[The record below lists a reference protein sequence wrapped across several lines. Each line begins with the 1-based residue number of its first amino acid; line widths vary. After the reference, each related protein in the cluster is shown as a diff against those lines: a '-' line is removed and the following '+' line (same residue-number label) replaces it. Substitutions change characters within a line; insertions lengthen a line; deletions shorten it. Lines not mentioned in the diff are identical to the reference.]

1 MEHLNTFSGPARS
14 SFTENNS
21 FSLRNINPLCNNTQI
36 DEPGELNN
44 QFAIIWV
51 VKGSGD
57 YWADHRPCDLENNC
71 LLFIKPGQF
80 HTVQLDNAIEGYIF
94 SFCKSFLGIE
104 DHDSESLLRS
114 LSQMFTKQSLL
125 LGSEAMIE
133 MQDITRQIVKEYN
146 DHNLYKSEILRRY
159 FKIFL
164 IHLSR
169 QFAAPK
175 PVARPSRN
183 IDLLQNFVSLLEQN
197 FRNQKM
203 VADYADRLAV
213 TPNYLNE
220 VIKKITG
227 YPAGYHIRQRV
238 ALEAKRKA
246 ANSDLGMK
254 EVAYD
259 LGFFDLAHF
268 SKFFKNTT
276 GMNFS
281 DFKKNGIGFSTGSLM
296 IN

>member
-1 MEHLNTFSGPARS
+1 MEHLHNFSGPARS
-14 SFTENNS
+14 SLIENNS
-21 FSLRNINPLCNNTQI
+21 FNLRLINPQCNNAQI
-36 DEPGELNN
+36 SDPADLNN

-51 VKGSGD
+51 VEGD
-57 YWADHRPCDLENNC
+57 GNYWADQRPCDLDNNC
-71 LLFIKPGQF
+71 ILFVKPGQF
-80 HTVQLDNAIEGYIF
+80 HTVRLDNAKEGYIF
-94 SFCKSFLGIE
+94 SFSKSFLGIE

-114 LSQMFTKQSLL
+114 LSQMFTRQSLL
-125 LGSEAMIE
+125 LTSDTLVE
-133 MQDITRQIVKEYN
+133 MQDITRQITKEYN

-164 IHLSR
+164 IYLSR
-169 QFAAPK
+169 QFEEPQ
-175 PVARPSRN
+175 PTARPSRN

-246 ANSDLGMK
+246 AYSDVGMK

-276 GMNFS
+276 GVSFS
-281 DFKKNGIGFSTGSLM
+281 DFKKNGMGFSTTSL
-296 IN
+296 IVN

>member
-1 MEHLNTFSGPARS
+1 MEHLHNFSRPARS

-21 FSLRNINPLCNNTQI
+21 FSLSTINPLCNNTQI
-36 DEPGELNN
+36 DEPSDLNN
-44 QFAIIWV
+44 QFVIIWV

-57 YWADHRPCDLENNC
+57 YWADHRPCDVENNC

-80 HTVQLDNAIEGYIF
+80 HTVQLDNAVEGYIF

-114 LSQMFTKQSLL
+114 LSQMFTLQYLL
-125 LGSEAMIE
+125 LGFDAMIE

-146 DHNLYKSEILRRY
+146 DHNLYRSEILRRY

-169 QFAAPK
+169 QFAVPK
-175 PVARPSRN
+175 PVAKPSRN
-183 IDLLQNFVSLLEQN
+183 VDLLQNFVSLLEQN

-246 ANSDLGMK
+246 ANSDVGMK

-276 GMNFS
+276 GMSFS
-281 DFKKNGIGFSTGSLM
+281 DFKKNGIGFSTGSLLV
-296 IN
+296 N

>member
-1 MEHLNTFSGPARS
+1 MEHLHNFSRPARS
-14 SFTENNS
+14 SFTSTNS
-21 FSLRNINPLCNNTQI
+21 FNLRPINALYNNTQTN
-36 DEPGELNN
+36 EPADLNN
-44 QFAIIWV
+44 KFAIIWV
-51 VKGSGD
+51 VKGSGN
-57 YWADHRPCDLENNC
+57 YWAEHRPCDLDHNC
-71 LLFIKPGQF
+71 FLFIKPGQF
-80 HTVQLDNAIEGYIF
+80 HTVRLDDTTEGYIF

-125 LGSEAMIE
+125 LRSEALVE
-133 MQDITRQIVKEYN
+133 MQDITRQIIKEYN

-164 IHLSR
+164 IYLSR
-169 QFAAPK
+169 QFEEPQPTAK
-175 PVARPSRN
+175 PSRN

-246 ANSDLGMK
+246 AYSDVGMK

-276 GMNFS
+276 GMSFS
-281 DFKKNGIGFSTGSLM
+281 DYKKNGIGFSTTPL
-296 IN
+296 IVN

>member
-1 MEHLNTFSGPARS
+1 MKHLHSFSNPAGKRLTDS
-14 SFTENNS
+14 NS
-21 FSLRNINPLCNNTQI
+21 FMLRTIESLRNDKQLDSLSDFNNY
-36 DEPGELNN
+36 
-44 QFAIIWV
+44 FAIIWI
-51 VKGSGD
+51 VKGTGQ
-57 YWADHRPCDLENNC
+57 YWADCRPCELDNNC

-80 HTVQLDNAIEGYIF
+80 HTVRLDNAAEGYIF

-114 LSQMFTKQSLL
+114 LSQMFTMQSLL
-125 LGSEAMIE
+125 LTSNILPE
-133 MQDITRQIVKEYN
+133 MQDITKQMVKEYT
-146 DHNLYKSEILRRY
+146 DLNLYRTEILRRY

-164 IHLSR
+164 IYLSR
-169 QFAAPK
+169 QFEEPQPAA
-175 PVARPSRN
+175 RQSRN

-203 VADYADRLAV
+203 VADYADHLAV

-246 ANSDLGMK
+246 AYSDVGMK

-268 SKFFKNTT
+268 SKFFKNAT
-276 GMNFS
+276 GMSFS
-281 DFKKNGIGFSTGSLM
+281 DFKKNGLGVSTASLA

>member
-1 MEHLNTFSGPARS
+1 MKQLQEYLRPAGKRI
-14 SFTENNS
+14 TENNS
-21 FSLRNINPLCNNTQI
+21 FNLYTIQSFYDDIQMNSFN
-36 DEPGELNN
+36 DLNN
-44 QFAIIWV
+44 HFAIIWV
-51 VKGSGD
+51 IKGNRNYLPDLCLGG
-57 YWADHRPCDLENNC
+57 ADNNC
-71 LLFIKPGQF
+71 LLFIKPGQL
-80 HTVQLDNAIEGYIF
+80 HTAYFDSSTEGYVF

-104 DHDSESLLRS
+104 DHDSELLLRS
-114 LSQMFTKQSLL
+114 LSQMFNMQYLLLANDTLAEMHNITKQ
-125 LGSEAMIE
+125 M
-133 MQDITRQIVKEYN
+133 MKEYN
-146 DHNLYKSEILRRY
+146 DLNLYRAEILRRY

-164 IHLSR
+164 IYVSR
-169 QFAAPK
+169 QVDEPQ
-175 PVARPSRN
+175 PVAKHSRN
-183 IDLLQNFVSLLEQN
+183 IDLLQSFVSLLEQN
-197 FRNQKM
+197 FRSQKM
-203 VADYADRLAV
+203 VADYADQLAV

-246 ANSDLGMK
+246 AYADVGMK

-276 GMNFS
+276 GMSFS
-281 DFKKNGIGFSTGSLM
+281 DFKRNRISIPTSLVA

>member
-1 MEHLNTFSGPARS
+1 MKHLHNFQATAAKNISDS
-14 SFTENNS
+14 TSFNICTIQSVLCHRQHENMNDH
-21 FSLRNINPLCNNTQI
+21 NNH
-36 DEPGELNN
+36 
-44 QFAIIWV
+44 FAIIWV
-51 VKGSGD
+51 TKGDGN
-57 YWADHRPCDLENNC
+57 YWADMRPCEFQNNC

-80 HTVQLDNAIEGYIF
+80 ESIQLRNASEGYIF
-94 SFCKSFLGIE
+94 SFSKLFLGIE

-114 LSQMFTKQSLL
+114 LHQMFATQSVLL
-125 LGSEAMIE
+125 QEENIAE
-133 MQDITRQIVKEYN
+133 MQDLTNRMIKEYS
-146 DHNLYKSEILRRY
+146 DFNLYRTEMLRRY

-169 QFAAPK
+169 QFENLL
-175 PVARPSRN
+175 PVTPQSRN

-203 VADYADRLAV
+203 VADYANHLAV

-220 VIKKITG
+220 VVKKITG
-227 YPAGYHIRQRV
+227 YPAGHHIRQRV

-246 ANSDLGMK
+246 AYSDTGMK
-254 EVAYD
+254 EIAYD

-276 GMNFS
+276 GMSFS
-281 DFKKNGIGFSTGSLM
+281 DFKKNRMGISSASLM
-296 IN
+296 VN